1 MEAPQR
7 EFVIDAV
14 EDDNRGDWTKKLRT
28 KRKPGPEDRIHT

>member
-14 EDDNRGDWTKKLRT
+14 EDDNRGRLDKKA
-28 KRKPGPEDRIHT
+28 PDQA